1 MQGMATV
8 AQTGRVYDE
17 LLVTLYV
24 GGDRRAGERLAQ
36 RWHPRLLRTARRM
49 LGSDDLA
56 QVAAQQCWVAVLG
69 GIGSLA
75 DPARFAPW
83 AFTILHRKCADAIRA
98 EQQGRRRAGGEVPE
112 DLPAPEEPADEAL
125 AIRQAIAALPAN
137 QRLAAHLHYI
147 EGFTLAEIA
156 EVQAVP
162 VGTAKTRLFH
172 ARRQLKAA
180 LSDSTLAG
188 E

>member
-1 MQGMATV
+1 MGTV
-8 AQTGRVYDE
+8 AQTGRLYDE

-98 EQQGRRRAGGEVPE
+98 EQQSRSRAVGPVSA
-112 DLPAPEEPADEAL
+112 DLPAPAEAPDDAF
-125 AIRQAIAALPAN
+125 AIRQAIAALPAD
-137 QRLAAHLHYI
+137 QRLAAHLHYV

-156 EVQAVP
+156 EVQSIP
-162 VGTAKTRLFH
+162 LGTAKTRLFH
-172 ARRQLKAA
+172 ARRKLKAA
-180 LSDSTLAG
+180 LSG
-188 E
+188 ENT